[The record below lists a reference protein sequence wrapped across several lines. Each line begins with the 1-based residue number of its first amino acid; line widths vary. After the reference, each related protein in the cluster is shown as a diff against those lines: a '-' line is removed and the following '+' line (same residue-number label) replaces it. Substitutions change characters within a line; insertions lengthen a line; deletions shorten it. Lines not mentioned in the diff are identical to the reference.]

1 MYINLFFFSDVILNC
16 QQSLNVKYAGLTNR
30 HKELYFFYLLGGAI
44 FVEYSKLDL
53 QGSNFYQNLVGYE
66 ILKQGLCTQFLLIFL
81 LVVRYFHTQILGTF
95 LNLNFEF
102 DLN

>member
-1 MYINLFFFSDVILNC
+1 MDTNCYII
-16 QQSLNVKYAGLTNR
+16 
-30 HKELYFFYLLGGAI
+30 YLQGGVI

-66 ILKQGLCTQFLLIFL
+66 ILKQGLCTQFLLSIL

-95 LNLNFEF
+95 LNLNIEF
-102 DLN
+102 DLK